1 MHQKFRVVNYICIR
15 MSTLLIPEF
24 YENGFLFS
32 TDNKRLQLASIHRFL
47 SEESY
52 WAQRIPFETVQQSV
66 ENSLCIGIYEENGQ
80 QAGFGRMIT
89 DQATFAY
96 LADIF
101 IVKMHRGKGLSKIMM
116 RMFCEAAEHFGLR
129 RFILTTQDA
138 HSLYAQFGF
147 VPFPWPE
154 RMMSRPGRQY

>member
-1 MHQKFRVVNYICIR
+1 
-15 MSTLLIPEF
+15 MSAPFIPEF
-24 YENGFLFS
+24 YEKGFLFS
-32 TDNKRLQLASIHRFL
+32 TDNKRLQLASVHRFL

-52 WAQRIPFETVQQSV
+52 WAQKIPFETVQRSA
-66 ENSLCIGIYEENGQ
+66 EHSLCIGIYDENGQ

-96 LADIF
+96 LADIY
-101 IVKMHRGKGLSKIMM
+101 IVKTHRGKGLSKIMM
-116 RMFCEAAEHFGLR
+116 RMFCDAAEQFGLR

-154 RMMSRPGRQY
+154 RLMSRPGRQY